1 MIVRVIQSATWNPN
15 STGEASLGSER
26 HPFTD
31 LCIAP
36 VCRSVRA
43 SFVIVVAEVNGGVN
57 RTGASI
63 WNLAVYLEVNVRV
76 SMRTGGAGLQAA
88 DRDSMLRYLRG
99 HPSNRKIRAAT
110 ANLHD
115 RIL

>member
-1 MIVRVIQSATWNPN
+1 MIVRVIQSATRDPD
-15 STGEASLGSER
+15 SAGEASLGATR
-26 HPFTD
+26 HPGAN
-31 LCIAP
+31 LCFIP
-36 VCRSVRA
+36 RCRAVRA

-76 SMRTGGAGLQAA
+76 SMRTGGSGLQAA

-99 HPSNRKIRAAT
+99 HPSNRNIRAAT
-110 ANLHD
+110 SDLHD
-115 RIL
+115 GIL